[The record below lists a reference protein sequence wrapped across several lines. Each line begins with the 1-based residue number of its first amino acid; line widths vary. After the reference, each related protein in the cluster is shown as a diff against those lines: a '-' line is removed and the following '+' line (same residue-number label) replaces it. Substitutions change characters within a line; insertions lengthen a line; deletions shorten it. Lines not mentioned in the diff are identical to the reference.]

1 VLVAGFKSLP
11 VKIIVREIQRS
22 ENRMLSETNLAGS
35 SEGGYGLK
43 KNCFAHNDDDDD
55 DDDDVP

>member
-1 VLVAGFKSLP
+1 LVAGFKSLP

-22 ENRMLSETNLAGS
+22 EKRMLSETNLAGS
-35 SEGGYGLK
+35 SKGGCGLK

-55 DDDDVP
+55 VP